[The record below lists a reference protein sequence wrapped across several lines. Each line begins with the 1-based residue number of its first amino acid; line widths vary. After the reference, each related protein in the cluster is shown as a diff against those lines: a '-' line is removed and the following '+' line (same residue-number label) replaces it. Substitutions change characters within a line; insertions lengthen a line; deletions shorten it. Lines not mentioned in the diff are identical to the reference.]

1 MADQKQSELASAPTQ
16 PLPSLDA
23 AAQEDSPKFVAEQ
36 KHVEELIND
45 DAPLIVIL
53 SELVLMIEA
62 QSPETLCS
70 ILLLSDDGN
79 HVRHA
84 VAPSLPE
91 NYTKAIDGSPIG
103 PKHGSCGTAMFRG
116 KPVVVTDIA
125 TDPLWDDY
133 REFARIIDMAACWS
147 TPIMSSKGKVR
158 ARCDWRCSS
167 EWFLVWPPTAPPQHD
182 KLSCSISTAH
192 SSTACIST
200 YSRGVRH
207 WRPVE
212 FISQSGAFTGRSE

>member
-1 MADQKQSELASAPTQ
+1 MGDQKLTELASAPTQ
-16 PLPSLDA
+16 KLPAIAEL
-23 AAQEDSPKFVAEQ
+23 AQEDSPKFTAEQ
-36 KHVEELIND
+36 QRIEEMIAD
-45 DAPLIVIL
+45 DAPLIIIL

-62 QSPETLCS
+62 QSPEMLCS

-91 NYTKAIDGSPIG
+91 TYTQAIDGSPIG

-133 REFARIIDMAACWS
+133 REFARMIGMAACWS
-147 TPIMSSKGKVR
+147 TPILSSKGKVLGSFAMYYREPRGPKPAEQRLTDVATKLASR
-158 ARCDWRCSS
+158 AIEHAVARERQI
-167 EWFLVWPPTAPPQHD
+167 AG
-182 KLSCSISTAH
+182 
-192 SSTACIST
+192 
-200 YSRGVRH
+200 GV
-207 WRPVE
+207 E
-212 FISQSGAFTGRSE
+212 A

>member
-1 MADQKQSELASAPTQ
+1 MGDQKQSELASAPTQ
-16 PLPSLDA
+16 KLPA
-23 AAQEDSPKFVAEQ
+23 IGAPAQQAQEDDNPKFTAEQ
-36 KHVEELIND
+36 KRIEEMIAD
-45 DAPLIVIL
+45 DVPLIVIL

-62 QSPETLCS
+62 QSPEMLCS

-91 NYTKAIDGSPIG
+91 RYTSAIDGSPIG

-147 TPIMSSKGKVR
+147 TPILSSKGKVLGSFAMYYREPRGPKPEEQHLTDVATKLASR
-158 ARCDWRCSS
+158 AIEHAVARERQI
-167 EWFLVWPPTAPPQHD
+167 AG
-182 KLSCSISTAH
+182 
-192 SSTACIST
+192 
-200 YSRGVRH
+200 GV
-207 WRPVE
+207 
-212 FISQSGAFTGRSE
+212 QA

>member
-16 PLPSLDA
+16 KLPAIGAHA
-23 AAQEDSPKFVAEQ
+23 AEDSPKFVAEQ
-36 KHVEELIND
+36 KHIEEMIDD

-62 QSPETLCS
+62 QSPEMLCS

-79 HVRHA
+79 HVQHA

-91 NYTKAIDGSPIG
+91 SYTTAIDGSPIG

-116 KPVVVTDIA
+116 KPVIVTDIA

-133 REFARIIDMAACWS
+133 REFARMIDMAACWS
-147 TPIMSSKGKVR
+147 TPIMSSKGKVLGSFAMYYREPRGPKTGEQHLTDVATKLAAR
-158 ARCDWRCSS
+158 AIERAVAR
-167 EWFLVWPPTAPPQHD
+167 ERAATG
-182 KLSCSISTAH
+182 
-192 SSTACIST
+192 
-200 YSRGVRH
+200 GV
-207 WRPVE
+207 
-212 FISQSGAFTGRSE
+212 

>member
-16 PLPSLDA
+16 QLPA
-23 AAQEDSPKFVAEQ
+23 IGAPAQEDSPKFTAEQ
-36 KHVEELIND
+36 KHIEDMISD

-62 QSPETLCS
+62 QSPEMLCS

-91 NYTKAIDGSPIG
+91 RYTQAIDGSPIG

-116 KPVVVTDIA
+116 KAVVVTDIA

-147 TPIMSSKGKVR
+147 TPIMSSKGKVLGSFAMYYREKRGPRPEEQHLTDVATKLASR
-158 ARCDWRCSS
+158 AIEYTVARER
-167 EWFLVWPPTAPPQHD
+167 TATGER
-182 KLSCSISTAH
+182 LS
-192 SSTACIST
+192 
-200 YSRGVRH
+200 G
-207 WRPVE
+207 
-212 FISQSGAFTGRSE
+212 F